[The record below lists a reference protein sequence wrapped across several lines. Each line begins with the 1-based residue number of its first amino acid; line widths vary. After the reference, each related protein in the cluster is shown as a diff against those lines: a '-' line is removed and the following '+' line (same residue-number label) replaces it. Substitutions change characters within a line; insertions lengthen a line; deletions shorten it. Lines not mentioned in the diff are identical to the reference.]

1 MGHICLCHIRTAVS
15 DVLRWLANGMSHEEI
30 MADYPE
36 LVEDDIRTCLA
47 YAADQTSSSY
57 RSMKLFL
64 IRT

>member
-1 MGHICLCHIRTAVS
+1 
-15 DVLRWLANGMSHEEI
+15 MSHEEI